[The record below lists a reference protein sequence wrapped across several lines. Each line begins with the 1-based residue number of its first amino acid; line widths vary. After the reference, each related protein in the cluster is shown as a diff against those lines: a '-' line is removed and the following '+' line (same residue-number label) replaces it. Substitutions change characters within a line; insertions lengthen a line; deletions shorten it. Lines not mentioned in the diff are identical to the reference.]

1 MSHLFTELPVQA
13 PPPPPSAEDFP
24 DTPSFVRQ
32 PVPKTVVEQMSA
44 PIQVID
50 PEAYRKQLGRRLRRC
65 ISRISASCPGQFLSD
80 HAGHRICD
88 DCSQSEA
95 FRGFSEFS
103 ACGF

>member
-1 MSHLFTELPVQA
+1 MSQLFADLPTQL
-13 PPPPPSAEDFP
+13 PPPPPVFSD

-32 PVPKTVVEQMSA
+32 PVTRINVEQVSV

-50 PEAYRKQLGRRLRRC
+50 PEAYRRQIGRRLRKC
-65 ISRISASCPGQFLSD
+65 ISGISQSCLSQFLSD

-88 DCSQSEA
+88 DCKESES